1 MSIGAILLMLQTAIQ
16 LQFQYS
22 KNNQMK
28 LNESRECQNLRQ
40 QINVWK
46 MALEN
51 IKAMSTA
58 GNLVANTLRSK
69 IKFMTRKL
77 KKMERSGT
85 ESKEAYEI
93 TLHELKEQVNCSCYK
108 S

>member
-1 MSIGAILLMLQTAIQ
+1 MSIGAIFLMLQTAIQ
-16 LQFQYS
+16 LRFQYS
-22 KNNQMK
+22 NNDKMK

-40 QINVWK
+40 QINIWK

-51 IKAMSTA
+51 IKAMSKA

-69 IKFMTRKL
+69 IKYMTRKL

-85 ESKEAYEI
+85 ESKEAYQI
-93 TLHELKEQVNCSCYK
+93 TLQELKEQVAY
-108 S
+108 